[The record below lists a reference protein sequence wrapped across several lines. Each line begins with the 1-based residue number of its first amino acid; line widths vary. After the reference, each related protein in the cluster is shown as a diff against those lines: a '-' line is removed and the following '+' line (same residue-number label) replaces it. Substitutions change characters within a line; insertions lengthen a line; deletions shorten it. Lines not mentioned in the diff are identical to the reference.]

1 MDKGREV
8 MKLPR
13 KWLVMETP
21 LVLLITFIAT
31 QCNSKSKSDISIK
44 LIVGFNYD
52 AFDIVIAKNYYII
65 FLSS

>member
-8 MKLPR
+8 MKLAR

-21 LVLLITFIAT
+21 LVVLITFIAT
-31 QCNSKSKSDISIK
+31 QCNSKCKSYISID

-52 AFDIVIAKNYYII
+52 AFDIVIAKKLLYYI
-65 FLSS
+65 FK